1 MLKYSLKRI
10 GIGLVSLFMLVTITF
25 LLVRLM
31 PGSPFQTAN
40 VSEQIQQ
47 KIEEEYG
54 LDKPLMKQYGTYMNR
69 LLHGDLGVSYKK
81 SGVTVVAVI
90 RQAAPDTMRIGGLAA
105 LTAYA
110 GGTALGIWQVLSK
123 NTRIRRGIVA
133 GTILGTCIPNFVIA
147 LVTALLFG
155 VHWKL
160 LPIVGLNG
168 WKSYILPVLTLSCY
182 PMAVVT
188 RIMKNS
194 FEKELSQDYVIMARA
209 KHLSKCRIIVRH
221 VLKNAW
227 IPVLNYI
234 GPSTAF
240 LMTGSFVVESIFAIP
255 GLGREFVNSIV
266 NRDYTLIL
274 GLTIFMGAIVILINL
289 MVDLLCAWL
298 NPKIRMEYL
307 MEQ

>member
-1 MLKYSLKRI
+1 MLRYSMKRI
-10 GIGLVSLFMLVTITF
+10 GMGVVSLLMLITITF

-40 VSEQIQQ
+40 VSEQVQQ

-54 LDKPLMKQYGTYMNR
+54 LDKPILEQYQTYMYR

-81 SGVTVVAVI
+81 AGVTVTSVI
-90 RQAAPDTMRIGGLAA
+90 RQAAPDTMRIGILSAFVA
-105 LTAYA
+105 FL
-110 GGTALGIWQVLSK
+110 GGTVLGIWQVLSK
-123 NTRIRRGIVA
+123 KTFIRQGIIT
-133 GTILGTCIPNFVIA
+133 GTMFGTCVPNFVIA

-155 VHWKL
+155 VHWKV
-160 LPIVGLNG
+160 LPIVGLNDWRG
-168 WKSYILPVLTLSCY
+168 YILPVFTLSCY

-188 RIMKNS
+188 RMMKSS
-194 FEKELSQDYVIMARA
+194 FEKELEQDYVVMAKA
-209 KHLSKCRIIVRH
+209 KHLSSFRIIVGH

-234 GPSTAF
+234 GPATAF
-240 LMTGSFVVESIFAIP
+240 LITGSFAVESIFAIP

-274 GLTIFMGAIVILINL
+274 GLTIFMGSIVIAVNL
-289 MVDLLCAWL
+289 FTDLLCAWL
-298 NPKIRMEYL
+298 NPRIRTEYL
-307 MEQ
+307 GES